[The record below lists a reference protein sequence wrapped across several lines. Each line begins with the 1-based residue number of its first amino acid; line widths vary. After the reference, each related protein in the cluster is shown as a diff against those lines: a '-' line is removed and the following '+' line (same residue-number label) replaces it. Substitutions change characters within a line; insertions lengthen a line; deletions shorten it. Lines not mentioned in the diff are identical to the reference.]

1 MAGANLGQDGSVVGQ
16 ARRIDLNCDLGEA
29 RRGTPR
35 WPASLAPGA
44 GPDPDDAALLDVVTS
59 ANVACGFHAGNRPT
73 MIATAV
79 AAADRGVALG
89 AHPSYRDGANFGR
102 IEHDLDREEV
112 ARLVEFQL
120 VELDMAA
127 RRHGTRVRYLK
138 PHGAL
143 YNRIV
148 RDTEQAAGVV
158 DAVVRYADLANEEP
172 VPILGLPGA
181 VVLSH
186 AEAVGVPTVT
196 EAFADRGYLPDG
208 TLVPRGEPGAVIT
221 DVDEVAERVVA
232 MATGRS
238 ITATGGSQV
247 VVAAASVCVH
257 GDTPGA
263 VDLARR
269 VRASLEEADV
279 EVAPFAASHVPPR
292 GPVAGGSG
300 RDAVGDGPAGE
311 SGPG

>member
-1 MAGANLGQDGSVVGQ
+1 MVGQ

-79 AAADRGVALG
+79 AAAERGVALG

-148 RDTEQAAGVV
+148 HDSAQAAGVV
-158 DAVVRYADLANEEP
+158 DAVVRYADLADEEP

-196 EAFADRGYLPDG
+196 EAFADRGYRPDG

-269 VRASLEEADV
+269 VRASLEEAGV
-279 EVAPFAASHVPPR
+279 EVAPFAAPHVPPR

-300 RDAVGDGPAGE
+300 RDAVGDGSAGE

>member
-1 MAGANLGQDGSVVGQ
+1 MVGQ

-79 AAADRGVALG
+79 AAAERGVALG

-112 ARLVEFQL
+112 ARLVKFQL

-148 RDTEQAAGVV
+148 RDSAQAAGVV
-158 DAVVRYADLANEEP
+158 DAVVRYAELASEEP
-172 VPILGLPGA
+172 LTILGLPGA

-186 AEAVGVPTVT
+186 AAAVGVPTVT
-196 EAFADRGYLPDG
+196 EAFADRGYRPDG

-269 VRASLEEADV
+269 VRASLEEAGV
-279 EVAPFAASHVPPR
+279 EVAPFAAPHVPPR